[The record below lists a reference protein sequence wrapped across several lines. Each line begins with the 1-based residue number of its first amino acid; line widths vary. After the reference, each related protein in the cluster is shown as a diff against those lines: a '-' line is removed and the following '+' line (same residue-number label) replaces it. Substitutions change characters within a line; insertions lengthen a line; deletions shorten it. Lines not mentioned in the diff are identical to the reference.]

1 MDGMGVLWRK
11 GVASV
16 QEVGKDK
23 AVNKI
28 SKVMGRRSNKERIR
42 NITWYFA
49 IMKKGEEAGDN
60 KKGTGTR
67 MKGYEKWEI

>member
-1 MDGMGVLWRK
+1 MGWEECMDGMGVLWRK

-23 AVNKI
+23 AVKKI
-28 SKVMGRRSNKERIR
+28 SKVMRRIC
-42 NITWYFA
+42 NIAWYFA

-60 KKGTGTR
+60 KKGVGTR
-67 MKGYEKWEI
+67 MKGYEK